1 MVRSVRFGVVIF
13 FLCIV
18 AVCAQEWSSQP
29 GYVDFSTLGLMQ
41 GEKEQVEVFLD
52 GNLLNMVAEAGKD
65 SDPELTVELKSLQ
78 LIQAKGYAMRS
89 DLIDP
94 VSTKIESVVAS
105 LERSGWKASAKM
117 RMKKDDQA
125 HVYMKII
132 GGKCVGIMAIVMN
145 KEKIVLVNIVGRDI
159 NTARLGK
166 LGKKFNIES
175 LKDVPF
181 NK

>member
-1 MVRSVRFGVVIF
+1 MVRSVRFGVIAF
-13 FLCIV
+13 FLCI
-18 AVCAQEWSSQP
+18 AVVWAQDWASQP

-41 GEKEQVEVFLD
+41 GEKEQVEIFLD
-52 GNLLNMVAEAGKD
+52 NNLLNMVAEASKD
-65 SDPELTVELKSLQ
+65 NEPELTAELKSLQ
-78 LIQAKGYAMRS
+78 LIQVKGYAMRA

-94 VSTKIESVVAS
+94 ISAKIATVVAS
-105 LERSGWKASAKM
+105 LERSGWKPSAKM

-125 HVYMKII
+125 HVYMKIA

-181 NK
+181 SK